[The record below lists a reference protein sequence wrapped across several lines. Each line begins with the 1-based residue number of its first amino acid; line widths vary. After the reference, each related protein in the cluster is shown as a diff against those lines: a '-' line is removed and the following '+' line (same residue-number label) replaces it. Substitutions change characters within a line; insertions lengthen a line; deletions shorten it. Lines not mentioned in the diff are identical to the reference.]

1 MSPVGAPQA
10 APTTGRRTES
20 SGLLEVE
27 GLTLGL
33 RRGKGRDVRIVEGVD
48 LTVGAGQRVGL
59 VGESGSGKSLTLR
72 AIAGLLPAGV
82 EVLGGGI
89 RYAGQELTTMPD
101 RRRRALAGP
110 DIAMVFQEPMTA
122 LNPTT
127 RVVDQIAEG
136 PRRHL
141 GLSASAARE
150 LAVATMARTGIPDP
164 ERRARA
170 YPHELSGGL
179 RQRIMIA
186 MAVSCSPRLLL
197 CDEPTTALDVTVQ
210 LQVLRLLTD
219 LCDETGTA
227 LLFVTHD
234 LAVVNQTCDDVSV
247 MYAGHIVE
255 RGSVADTFTSPCH
268 PYTRG
273 LLESAPDFDRPDRQ
287 LVPIPGFP
295 PNVADRSAGCPFAPR
310 CGYVQDRCTHEVPP
324 LLPVTGPRT
333 PRNGTTPRESAC
345 FEVARLQE
353 DPS

>member
-1 MSPVGAPQA
+1 MTAVEQSPLTLPGA
-10 APTTGRRTES
+10 TTP
-20 SGLLEVE
+20 LLQLDR
-27 GLTLGL
+27 LTLGL
-33 RRGKGRDVRIVEGVD
+33 RRGGREVRIVEDVD

-89 RYAGQELTTMPD
+89 EYAGEDLLRMPAK
-101 RRRRALAGP
+101 RRRALAGP

-122 LNPTT
+122 LNPVM
-127 RVVDQIAEG
+127 RVGDQIAEG

-141 GLSASAARE
+141 GLSKKAAAD
-150 LAVATMARTGIPDP
+150 LAVQLMTRVGIPDP

-170 YPHELSGGL
+170 HPHELSGGL

-186 MAVSCSPRLLL
+186 MAVSCGPRLLL

-210 LQVLRLLTD
+210 LQVLRLLEQ
-219 LCDETGTA
+219 LCADTGTA
-227 LLFVTHD
+227 LVFVTHD
-234 LAVVNQTCDDVSV
+234 LAVVTQTCTDLSV

-255 RGSVADTFTSPCH
+255 TGPVADTFTRPRH

-273 LLESAPDFDRPDRQ
+273 LLESAPDFDHPDRV

-295 PNVADRSAGCPFAPR
+295 PNVADRPAGCPFAPR
-310 CGYVQDRCTHEVPP
+310 CGYVQPHCTEAPPP
-324 LLPVTGPRT
+324 L
-333 PRNGTTPRESAC
+333 A
-345 FEVARLQE
+345 EVAPGREAACYETHRLGE
-353 DPS
+353 ELPA

>member
-1 MSPVGAPQA
+1 M
-10 APTTGRRTES
+10 
-20 SGLLEVE
+20 
-27 GLTLGL
+27 
-33 RRGKGRDVRIVEGVD
+33 RIVDGIGLDVA
-48 LTVGAGQRVGL
+48 AGQRVGL

-72 AIAGLLPAGV
+72 AVAGLLPAGV

-89 RYAGQELTTMPD
+89 VYDGQDLLRLPA

-122 LNPTT
+122 LNPVI
-127 RVVDQIAEG
+127 RVGDQIAEG

-141 GLSASAARE
+141 GLSASAARD
-150 LAVATMARTGIPDP
+150 LAVSMMARTGIPDP

-210 LQVLRLLTD
+210 LQVLRLLRG
-219 LCDETGTA
+219 LCADTGTA
-227 LLFVTHD
+227 LVFVTHD
-234 LAVVNQTCDDVSV
+234 LAVVTQTCTEVSV

-255 RGSVADTFTSPCH
+255 RGPVAETFTSPRH

-273 LLESAPDFDRPDRQ
+273 LLESAPDFDHPDRA
-287 LVPIPGFP
+287 LTPIPGFP
-295 PNVADRSAGCPFAPR
+295 PNVAERPDGCSFAPGAAS
-310 CGYVQDRCTHEVPP
+310 CSPP
-324 LLPVTGPRT
+324 APPRT
-333 PRNGTTPRESAC
+333 RRCSRSPPDVNPLATKAIGSSRTVRRRRYDESVPDLA
-345 FEVARLQE
+345 ARRR
-353 DPS
+353 PAPGR